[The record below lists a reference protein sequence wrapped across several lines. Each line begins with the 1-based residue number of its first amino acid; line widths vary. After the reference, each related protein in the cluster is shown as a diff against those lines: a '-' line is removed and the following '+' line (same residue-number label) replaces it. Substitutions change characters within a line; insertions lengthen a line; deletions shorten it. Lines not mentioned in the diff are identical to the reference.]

1 MVRFSTGPHPIH
13 FYSTPRETPFTVHSS
28 PSMRSL
34 WPLLSIPEYLE
45 NTNLFYQYLLGLS
58 PKLHAPM
65 TILAEAFQS
74 GTMVVCSDGSFNP
87 TQGTDT
93 HGWVIASMT
102 RVPLSTGAGP
112 MCRNPTLSS
121 ACRSELSGL
130 VAILFLVTK
139 ICAYHQIES
148 GKITLYCDNKGAI
161 YNIFHHTYTGI
172 SQYLYTDSDLVICC
186 KILAHPSSH
195 HCGG

>member
-1 MVRFSTGPHPIH
+1 
-13 FYSTPRETPFTVHSS
+13 
-28 PSMRSL
+28 
-34 WPLLSIPEYLE
+34 
-45 NTNLFYQYLLGLS
+45 
-58 PKLHAPM
+58 
-65 TILAEAFQS
+65 
-74 GTMVVCSDGSFNP
+74 
-87 TQGTDT
+87 
-93 HGWVIASMT
+93 MT

-161 YNIFHHTYTGI
+161 NNIFHRTYTGI

-186 KILAHPSSH
+186 KILAHPSLWGLNGSRGTLLQTENYTRRIEYISRH
-195 HCGG
+195 TSRRFC